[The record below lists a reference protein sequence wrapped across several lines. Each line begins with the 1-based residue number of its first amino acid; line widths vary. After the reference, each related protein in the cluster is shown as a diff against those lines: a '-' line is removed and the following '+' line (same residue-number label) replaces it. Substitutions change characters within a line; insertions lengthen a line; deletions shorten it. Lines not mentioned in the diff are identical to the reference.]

1 MNVESRAEQLYF
13 DNTTSKADSMQC
25 IPYYRNPSS
34 NEITDFHLFV
44 RLFGTLSPN
53 ADEFGE
59 NCYFID
65 IRNEVT
71 FYRQVRRH
79 KVGCINHASYTD
91 FVNKQWIEPMLIFVN
106 NRFVKWSNIFIYDDK
121 RSTYLLLNLED
132 IITEEDEYTPK
143 KLDILHLP
151 FFVTYTENNVIHDD
165 KQLIFTFNDT
175 GLFDFGGH
183 TRIYMNRTDRIW
195 YHEGQSA
202 LGGVWRYDLDLP
214 DECHVYPD
222 NVIVFKNGLLYR
234 EAEVTIDNY
243 NAMAIDEGDNVG
255 VDIVSYK
262 VFRDMTTT
270 LEARNIDS
278 IPNHDYLKHLEYN
291 YRMIEMLEILNTEF
305 DFQFDPNLTYDEN
318 MKKFT
323 MFALKYNYRYFID
336 STEYKN
342 TKIVSYSITD
352 LWSMI
357 NNEGCVTL
365 PYPASFRSSCFPLI
379 FIDGYMSNRFI
390 KKYGKNDFV
399 FNLSEVSSNSRLM
412 EIVFF
417 RSYWDRP
424 CLPFS
429 YDDCSIPSYF
439 FSDVSEIGIFSKYH
453 PDKCF
458 EMDDESRCFYTVD
471 RSKYTY
477 EGNKLQ
483 FTDNDYAGQPLIIAP
498 RHRVIYDKFIFKTN
512 NYRLILGDRFN
523 YANREELYTV
533 FINGKKLNSA
543 LYRVIVPS
551 PVRPFNNRSIYFLRM
566 LKPGDVVE
574 VLYSSMTL
582 VDEVYI
588 KDLNHSS
595 EQGTGIDALG
605 YINGPVDYPIPL
617 SNRLQF
623 FFINGRKVNPTHLKD
638 LSFSLIRVTEDYN
651 SIEDLCIINFENETY
666 NYVESLKLSRSLLDQ
681 TYEYFDKSEIN
692 NLTNT
697 YAYITEAELAEK
709 ADFSKE
715 AIIHQI
721 VKDYYVHVNKG
732 VPFRYTFDK
741 ETYTEYD
748 AEGNIIL
755 DVIDGTKYKS
765 LEVKEIK

>member
-1 MNVESRAEQLYF
+1 MY
-13 DNTTSKADSMQC
+13 
-25 IPYYRNPSS
+25 I
-34 NEITDFHLFV
+34 
-44 RLFGTLSPN
+44 
-53 ADEFGE
+53 
-59 NCYFID
+59 
-65 IRNEVT
+65 
-71 FYRQVRRH
+71 
-79 KVGCINHASYTD
+79 
-91 FVNKQWIEPMLIFVN
+91 
-106 NRFVKWSNIFIYDDK
+106 
-121 RSTYLLLNLED
+121 LL
-132 IITEEDEYTPK
+132 
-143 KLDILHLP
+143 
-151 FFVTYTENNVIHDD
+151 
-165 KQLIFTFNDT
+165 
-175 GLFDFGGH
+175 
-183 TRIYMNRTDRIW
+183 
-195 YHEGQSA
+195 
-202 LGGVWRYDLDLP
+202 
-214 DECHVYPD
+214 
-222 NVIVFKNGLLYR
+222 
-234 EAEVTIDNY
+234 
-243 NAMAIDEGDNVG
+243 
-255 VDIVSYK
+255 
-262 VFRDMTTT
+262 
-270 LEARNIDS
+270 
-278 IPNHDYLKHLEYN
+278 
-291 YRMIEMLEILNTEF
+291 
-305 DFQFDPNLTYDEN
+305 
-318 MKKFT
+318 
-323 MFALKYNYRYFID
+323 
-336 STEYKN
+336 
-342 TKIVSYSITD
+342 
-352 LWSMI
+352 
-357 NNEGCVTL
+357 
-365 PYPASFRSSCFPLI
+365 
-379 FIDGYMSNRFI
+379 
-390 KKYGKNDFV
+390 
-399 FNLSEVSSNSRLM
+399 
-412 EIVFF
+412 
-417 RSYWDRP
+417 
-424 CLPFS
+424 
-429 YDDCSIPSYF
+429 
-439 FSDVSEIGIFSKYH
+439 
-453 PDKCF
+453 
-458 EMDDESRCFYTVD
+458 
-471 RSKYTY
+471 
-477 EGNKLQ
+477 
-483 FTDNDYAGQPLIIAP
+483 